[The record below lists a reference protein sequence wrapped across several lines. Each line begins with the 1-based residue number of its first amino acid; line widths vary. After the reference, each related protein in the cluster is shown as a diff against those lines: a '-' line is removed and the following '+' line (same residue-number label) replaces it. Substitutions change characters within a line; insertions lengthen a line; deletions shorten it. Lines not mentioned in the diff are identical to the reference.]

1 MNNNEYRVGVN
12 RGLPVGMGYFSVSF
26 GFGAMAVSQG
36 VKTLDA
42 VLISAAN
49 LTSAGQFAGLTLIV
63 AAATLWEMVLTQ
75 LVINS
80 RYALMSLALSQRM
93 GEKIGL
99 LPRLLIAF
107 FNTDEIFAL
116 AMAREAPLTVP
127 FLLGLGTLPFIGWT
141 LGTLCGAL
149 AGSILPLSIRTAL
162 GVMLYGMFIAIVVP
176 PAKKNRDIFVAV
188 VLALIFSSLFSW
200 TPGLKTVSPG
210 LSIVVC
216 TVAAAA
222 ICAALGLTGLAGG
235 AAVAGCCAQMIG
247 FAVMSFPE
255 NRWGGLAAQGLGTSM
270 LQMGNIVRNVRIWI
284 PPTLASAVTGPIA
297 TCLFKLQM
305 NGSPVSS
312 GMGTCGF
319 VGQIGVYTGWLN
331 GIASGTKAAI
341 TGFDWLGLILISF
354 VLPAVLTWLFAIPLR
369 NWGWIK
375 DGDLKLDL

>member
-1 MNNNEYRVGVN
+1 MNKEEYTLGIR
-12 RGLPVGMGYFSVSF
+12 RGLPVGLGYFSVSF
-26 GFGAMAVSQG
+26 GFGAMAVSKGLSVAQA
-36 VKTLDA
+36 T
-42 VLISAAN
+42 LISASN
-49 LTSAGQFAGLTLIV
+49 LTSAGQFAGLTTIV
-63 AAATLWEMVLTQ
+63 ENSGLWMMILTQ
-75 LVINS
+75 LIINS

-162 GVMLYGMFIAIVVP
+162 GVMLYGMFVAIVVP
-176 PAKKNRDIFVAV
+176 PAKKNRDVFVAV

-222 ICAALGLTGLAGG
+222 ICAGLFPVKEERE
-235 AAVAGCCAQMIG
+235 AA
-247 FAVMSFPE
+247 
-255 NRWGGLAAQGLGTSM
+255 
-270 LQMGNIVRNVRIWI
+270 
-284 PPTLASAVTGPIA
+284 
-297 TCLFKLQM
+297 
-305 NGSPVSS
+305 
-312 GMGTCGF
+312 
-319 VGQIGVYTGWLN
+319 
-331 GIASGTKAAI
+331 
-341 TGFDWLGLILISF
+341 
-354 VLPAVLTWLFAIPLR
+354 
-369 NWGWIK
+369 
-375 DGDLKLDL
+375 